1 VFSRLVF
8 AAISLFFCLLLQVSG
23 LIPRFTATTLDT
35 LFQIRG
41 PRATSQSVVIVAV
54 DDESLQKIGPWPFP
68 RSIHAA
74 LLDRLQQAKGVA
86 FDILF
91 PDRSPDDRLLATR
104 LQKPPPAVVA
114 VAENVDGNKLSPNS
128 SFGPNIRQ
136 GHIQTIL
143 GSDGI
148 IRKVELCRQQTPTL
162 AGALLEI
169 VGMANGCEKRGGP
182 PQLINFYGPEFS
194 FLYLS
199 YNDVLQG
206 RIAAE
211 FFRGRLVLVGI
222 EAKGLGDVHITPFSI
237 RHPTPGVEIQA
248 TILNNLLDDGFIRPL
263 PYISWGLALILFLFG
278 IAFWPQRSETG
289 NLLLTAIS
297 AGLLCFLAILL
308 FSRNLFFDPV
318 WPLLV
323 LFSTYL
329 CHLIVQG
336 IWLTFRLIAN
346 VRGLDEQLERG
357 LQQIYT
363 TIPARLTRARENAEK
378 YRFLPGGIAR
388 HISQM
393 QEGIHLLSLQNHFI
407 EHLLSRETPPLI
419 LWEKPTGRVVL
430 ANASFNLL
438 WPGLGREKD
447 SNLPQLQDFFNF
459 IDRHRLDGN
468 TLPEGLPASDCE
480 NPENTDKVIDISI
493 PILGRSMYYRV
504 FLHPVQ
510 SADIDFSGVMAV
522 LTDVTEVR
530 ELERLQAE
538 VMNILSHELR
548 LPLTAILGYGE
559 LLADRVGHEEK
570 RYAEEICSQGRRL
583 NTLIDD
589 FLDIS
594 RLESGRY
601 RLHHFPVNMITVIED
616 AVNAI
621 SPAAAKKGIA
631 VNLRLPAKATPVSG
645 DESLLLQATINLL
658 DNAVKF
664 SPPQTTISIE
674 LIEEEAQLRL
684 LISDQGPGISP
695 EERQTVFAK
704 FARGASQ
711 QDHEG
716 FGLGLSLV
724 KQVIDG
730 HGGDIA
736 ITGEEGAGTTFIV
749 SLTKIGH

>member
-1 VFSRLVF
+1 MSSRLIV
-8 AAISLFFCLLLQVSG
+8 ATITLSLCLIFQLSG
-23 LIPRFTATTLDT
+23 LIPRLTATALDT
-35 LFQIRG
+35 LFQMRG
-41 PRATSQSVVIVAV
+41 TRETSQSIIIVAV
-54 DDESLQKIGPWPFP
+54 DDESLQEIGPWPFP

-74 LLDRLQQAKGVA
+74 LLDRLQQARVVA

-91 PDRSPDDRLLATR
+91 PDRSSDDSLFAAR
-104 LQKPPPAVVA
+104 LQKAPPTVLA
-114 VAENVDGNKLSPNS
+114 VAENVDGQILTPASTL
-128 SFGPNIRQ
+128 GTDILQ

-143 GSDGI
+143 GNDGI
-148 IRKVELCRQQTPTL
+148 IRQVELCRDKTPVL
-162 AGALLEI
+162 AGALLQTA
-169 VGMANGCEKRGGP
+169 GMANGCDKTST

-199 YNDVLQG
+199 YNDVLTG
-206 RIAAE
+206 KITPD
-211 FFRGRLVLVGI
+211 FFRDRLVLVGI
-222 EAKGLGDVHITPFSI
+222 QAKGLGDVHITPFSI

-248 TILNNLLDDGFIRPL
+248 TILNNILDNNFIRPM
-263 PYISWGLALILFLFG
+263 PYISWGFALILFLLGLG
-278 IAFWPQRSETG
+278 IWPQRSETG
-289 NLLLTAIS
+289 NLVLTAAC
-297 AGLLCFLAILL
+297 AGFLCFLPI
-308 FSRNLFFDPV
+308 FFFPRNLFFNPV

-323 LFSTYL
+323 LLTAYL

-346 VRGLDEQLERG
+346 VRRLDEQLEKG
-357 LQQIYT
+357 LRQIYT
-363 TIPARLTRARENAEK
+363 TIPARLTRIKGNAEK

-388 HISQM
+388 HISQI
-393 QEGIHLLSLQNHFI
+393 QEGIHLLSLQNHFM

-419 LWEKPTGRVVL
+419 LWEKPAGKIVL

-438 WPGLGREKD
+438 WPRLEREKET
-447 SNLPQLQDFFNF
+447 NLPQLQEFFNF
-459 IDRHRLDGN
+459 IDRHRLDGDSLQES
-468 TLPEGLPASDCE
+468 LPVCDGEAPD
-480 NPENTDKVIDISI
+480 NTDKVLDISI

-510 SADIDFSGVMAV
+510 SEDIDFSGVMAV

-559 LLADRVGHEEK
+559 LLAGSVGHEEK
-570 RYAEEICSQGRRL
+570 RYAEEICIQGRRL

-601 RLHHFPVNMITVIED
+601 RLHHFPVNLITVIED
-616 AVNAI
+616 AVNAV
-621 SPAAAKKGIA
+621 SPSSAKKQIT
-631 VNLRLPAKATPVSG
+631 VDLRLPAKVTPVSG

-664 SPPQTTISIE
+664 SPAGTTVTIE
-674 LIEEEAQLRL
+674 LIEEESRLQL
-684 LISDQGPGISP
+684 LISDQGPGIRP
-695 EERQTVFAK
+695 KERQSVFAK
-704 FARGASQ
+704 FARGTAQ
-711 QDHEG
+711 QDQEG

-730 HGGDIA
+730 HGGNIRIA
-736 ITGEEGAGTTFIV
+736 GEEGAGATFIV
-749 SLTKIGH
+749 SLLKIGH

>member
-1 VFSRLVF
+1 MFNRLVV

-23 LIPRFTATTLDT
+23 LIPRFTATTLDV

-41 PRATSQSVVIVAV
+41 PRATSQSIVIVAV

-68 RSIHAA
+68 RSVHAA

-91 PDRSPDDRLLATR
+91 ADRSPDDPPLAAR
-104 LQKPPPAVVA
+104 LQKAPPSVLA
-114 VAENVDGNKLSPNS
+114 VAENVDGYKLSPNTS
-128 SFGPNIRQ
+128 LGPDVRQ

-148 IRKVELCRQQTPTL
+148 IRRVELCRQQTPTL
-162 AGALLEI
+162 AGALLHA
-169 VGMANGCEKRGGP
+169 VGMIGSFEKKSG

-211 FFRGRLVLVGI
+211 FFRDRFVLVGVG
-222 EAKGLGDVHITPFSI
+222 AKGLGDVHITPFSI

-248 TILNNLLDDGFIRPL
+248 TILNNLLDGGFIKPL
-263 PYISWGLALILFLFG
+263 PSLSYGLALILFLLG
-278 IAFWPQRSETG
+278 IGFWPQGSETG
-289 NLLLTAIS
+289 KLLLTAIS
-297 AGLLCFLAILL
+297 AGLLCLLAILL

-323 LFSTYL
+323 LFTTYL

-346 VRGLDEQLERG
+346 VKGLDEQLERG
-357 LQQIYT
+357 LRQIYT
-363 TIPARLTRARENAEK
+363 TIPARLTRARENTEK

-393 QEGIHLLSLQNHFI
+393 QEGIHLLGLQNHFI

-419 LWEKPTGRVVL
+419 LWEKPAGRVVL

-438 WPGLGREKD
+438 WPGLDKRKNT
-447 SNLPQLQDFFNF
+447 NLPELQEFLKF
-459 IDRHRLDGN
+459 IDQYRLDDN
-468 TLPEGLPASDCE
+468 SLQEGLPVCDGGASDK
-480 NPENTDKVIDISI
+480 TDTVLDISI

-504 FLHPVQ
+504 FLHPVH
-510 SADIDFSGVMAV
+510 SADIDFTGVMAV

-548 LPLTAILGYGE
+548 LPLTAILGYSE
-559 LLADRVGHEEK
+559 LLIDRSGGEER
-570 RYAEEICSQGRRL
+570 RYAEEICNQGRRL

-601 RLHHFPVNMITVIED
+601 RLRHFPVNMITLIED
-616 AVNAI
+616 AVNAV
-621 SPAAAKKGIA
+621 SPQAAKKGIA
-631 VNLRLPAKATPVSG
+631 VNLNMPAKATPVSG

-664 SPPQTTISIE
+664 SPPQTTISVE
-674 LIEEEAQLRL
+674 LIEEEARLRL
-684 LISDQGPGISP
+684 LISDQGPGINP

-704 FARGASQ
+704 FARGASH
-711 QDHEG
+711 QDQDG

-736 ITGEEGAGTTFIV
+736 ITGEEGTGTTFIV
-749 SLTKIGH
+749 SLAKIGS